1 MIIILPYYLST
12 LFTIRSTR
20 DEEIWNSCNLS
31 LGQDSKLLV
40 SSVRNPNI
48 GSSEFGWCCVLVRA
62 QLCLTFC
69 DLMDCSPPGSSVQGI
84 FQARILKWVAISF
97 SKGSSLARDE
107 TCISGVVSC
116 IGRWIL
122 YHWDTWKAPYI
133 WTVREKEV
141 SFSAWAISLKGL
153 LLPSSKEATG
163 IALRWTTP
171 LLKHNT
177 LKKYKNI

>member
-1 MIIILPYYLST
+1 MWEEMWNCKRMILLTSVVGTFVDCRWILLYMNVSACVPVQSCQT
-12 LFTIRSTR
+12 L
-20 DEEIWNSCNLS
+20 C
-31 LGQDSKLLV
+31 DS
-40 SSVRNPNI
+40 
-48 GSSEFGWCCVLVRA
+48 
-62 QLCLTFC
+62 
-69 DLMDCSPPGSSVQGI
+69 MDCSPPGSSVQGI

-97 SKGSSLARDE
+97 SKGSSPARDE

-122 YHWDTWKAPYI
+122 YHWATWKAPYI